1 MKTLSLFFLLLFQ
14 AYFPQDL
21 GAIRKEFILA
31 SKDRESASALMDQ
44 LSTITEADKKVLVA
58 YKGAVMALMAKYTK
72 ENQERKRLFR
82 EGVQLLEY
90 AVSEAPDNIEIRC
103 LRLSIQEN
111 TPKFLKY
118 RSNIGDD
125 KSFILTNY
133 KNTPSLAVKD
143 FVRSYIMQS
152 DGFNTGEKQGL

>member
-1 MKTLSLFFLLLFQ
+1 MKSFILLFFLLFQ
-14 AYFPQDL
+14 AYSPQDL
-21 GAIRKEFILA
+21 GTIRKEFISA
-31 SKDRESASALMDQ
+31 SKDRESATALMDQ
-44 LSTITEADKKVLVA
+44 LSTITKEDKKILVG

-72 ENQERKRLFR
+72 ESQERKRLFK

-90 AVSEAPDNIEIRC
+90 AVAEEPNNIEIRC

-118 RSNIGDD
+118 RSNIEEDRT
-125 KSFILTNY
+125 FILTNY
-133 KNTPSLAVKD
+133 KNTSSPAVKD
-143 FVRSYIMQS
+143 FVKSYIMQS